1 MTARIATLCAALLF
15 LGGCYLPL
23 NFEADINID
32 EKGRYAVRYKG
43 DIIAVTLLSKIS
55 NGKVE
60 GASEIK
66 KQAAIYRPIGAT

>member
-32 EKGRYAVRYKG
+32 EKGGYA
-43 DIIAVTLLSKIS
+43 
-55 NGKVE
+55 
-60 GASEIK
+60 GAL
-66 KQAAIYRPIGAT
+66 